1 MAQKKK
7 QRMPN
12 HEKLLRKFQYKDAL
26 DSVLKASNETDI
38 YIATWFGGK
47 RGRGI
52 CACFVVEKEREG
64 REVKTGLGGRKRE
77 VKTGLGGRKRERKC
91 NVFLLSQLTLPQVKW
106 RGKNNQQRL
115 VVYSLLQELA
125 RRDGL
130 SRALSGRNEQEL
142 YPILLF
148 TRFSIL
154 EPKYSSFMLDVFDLI
169 LGEMC
174 GAPLGTCMRA
184 HRHGDTHTHTHTH
197 TLTLSHTQD
206 IYGET
211 LYQSKRISG
220 LLRLVKM
227 KIERELA
234 FQRRSF
240 QLLGAIDAL
249 LTVAMTTNRHTP
261 SSAVDLTH
269 NTDNAAASIT

>member
-1 MAQKKK
+1 MFCCCW
-7 QRMPN
+7 R
-12 HEKLLRKFQYKDAL
+12 R
-26 DSVLKASNETDI
+26 
-38 YIATWFGGK
+38 
-47 RGRGI
+47 
-52 CACFVVEKEREG
+52 EKERGGERLKLEIREG
-64 REVKTGLGGRKRE
+64 E
-77 VKTGLGGRKRERKC
+77 RERKC
-91 NVFLLSQLTLPQVKW
+91 KCVSTHQVKW

-184 HRHGDTHTHTHTH
+184 HRHMHEH
-197 TLTLSHTQD
+197 TLTLTLSRTTQ
-206 IYGET
+206 
-211 LYQSKRISG
+211 ISME
-220 LLRLVKM
+220 RHSTSRRQYLVY
-227 KIERELA
+227 
-234 FQRRSF
+234 
-240 QLLGAIDAL
+240 
-249 LTVAMTTNRHTP
+249 
-261 SSAVDLTH
+261 
-269 NTDNAAASIT
+269 